1 MVTLLTVLALA
12 HLVGLITAGAALLTP
27 QRSAE
32 GSVAWILSLITL
44 PWIAVPAYW
53 LFGRPRFRGYRTAR
67 QPGASPLRE
76 AVRDLGTHVEPYRAR
91 LPEERGGVQAVE
103 RLVQMPFLRGNSAEL
118 LIDGEETFRSL
129 FEGIDRA
136 ERYLLVQFYI
146 IRDDRMGRELKRRLI
161 ARARDGVRV
170 HLLYDKIG
178 SFGLPSRYGDE
189 LREAGVEVRAFRSNR
204 RTATPL
210 QINFRNHRKVTVVD
224 GREGWVGGLNVGD
237 EYLEGDAGLG
247 HWRDTHLYLQ
257 GPAVL
262 GLQLSFLEDWYWMT
276 DEVLDLEWEPVA
288 GSGDLPALILPSG
301 PADELETA
309 SLLMQHAI
317 HSAVKRVWISSPY
330 FVPDEG
336 VMAAL
341 ELAVLRGVDVRI
353 LVPRRA
359 DVLLVHLAKF
369 AFLER
374 LLRAG
379 VQVFAYRPGVLHS
392 KTLLLDSEIAT
403 VGTVNLDNRSLRL
416 NFEIT
421 ALVVGREFADQLH
434 RSFEEDFRRSRPF
447 TLEQIEA
454 NPLWFRVASH
464 AAHLL
469 SPLL

>member
-1 MVTLLTVLALA
+1 MVTLLIVLALA

-53 LFGRPRFRGYRTAR
+53 LFGRPRFLGYRTAR
-67 QPGASPLRE
+67 HPGASPLRE
-76 AVRDLGTHVEPYRAR
+76 AVRSLGTHVEAYRAR

-129 FEGIDRA
+129 FEGFNRA
-136 ERYLLVQFYI
+136 EHYLLVQFYI
-146 IRDDRMGRELKRRLI
+146 IRDDRMGQELKRRLI
-161 ARARDGVRV
+161 ERAEGGVRV

-178 SFGLPSRYGDE
+178 SFGLPGRYVDE
-189 LREAGVEVRAFRSNR
+189 LREAGVKVRAFRSNR

-224 GREGWVGGLNVGD
+224 GCEGWVGGLNVGD
-237 EYLEGDAGLG
+237 EYLEGDEDLG
-247 HWRDTHLYLQ
+247 HWRDTHLHLE

-276 DEVLDLEWEPVA
+276 DEVLDLRWEPRSRA
-288 GSGDLPALILPSG
+288 GDLPALILPSG

-379 VQVFAYRPGVLHS
+379 VQVFAYQPGVLHS

-421 ALVVGREFADQLH
+421 ALVVGREFADQV
-434 RSFEEDFRRSRPF
+434 RQSFEDDFRRSRPF
-447 TLEQIEA
+447 TLEEIA
-454 NPLWFRVASH
+454 AKPLWFRVASH
-464 AAHLL
+464 GAHLF